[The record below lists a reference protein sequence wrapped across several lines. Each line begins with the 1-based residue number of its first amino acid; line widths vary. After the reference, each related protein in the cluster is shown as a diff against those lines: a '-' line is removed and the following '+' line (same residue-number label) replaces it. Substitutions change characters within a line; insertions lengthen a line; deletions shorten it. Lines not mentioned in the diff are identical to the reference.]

1 MCILFAAWRYSSQS
15 PGIACFASRKLRAS
29 QRTKEIEIRTNLERP
44 ARVPMWIAGISICL
58 LTASGIVAIV
68 RSIPTSYANIPDKGA
83 ASEHRRAP
91 SAFKDAHAKDPQAH
105 LAAAR
110 ATINGRTRVRCPECG
125 VIESVAQI
133 ERSRV
138 GRREDAADVKVAGVV
153 SGDASGSA
161 IAAPVAAGKRYEMLV
176 RFRDGSA
183 TVFNEATPRS
193 WPSGS
198 RVIVIGGSN
207 PSNN

>member
-1 MCILFAAWRYSSQS
+1 
-15 PGIACFASRKLRAS
+15 
-29 QRTKEIEIRTNLERP
+29 
-44 ARVPMWIAGISICL
+44 MWIFGISICL

-68 RSIPTSYANIPDKGA
+68 RSIPVSYANIPDKGA

-91 SAFKDAHAKDPQAH
+91 TAFKDAHAKDPQAH
-105 LAAAR
+105 LSAAR
-110 ATINGRTRVRCPECG
+110 ATIDSRTRVRCPECG
-125 VIESVAQI
+125 VIVSVVQI
-133 ERSRV
+133 GHARG
-138 GRREDAADVKVAGVV
+138 GRREDTPDDKVAGVV

-161 IAAPVAAGKRYEMLV
+161 IAAPVVAGKRYEMLV

-183 TVFNEATPRS
+183 TVFNEATLRS